1 LFAIFLTIF
10 VLILTFR
17 GNDFRKDF
25 KGLDCLKAF
34 FPSSPTLT
42 LSATAPPQLIMK
54 LKESLCLSKDCKIVS
69 KNPNRENIF
78 LDRQKRASNNY
89 GYESYDIILRPIAES
104 LLRMN
109 VLYPLTIIYMKLKY
123 CGYAYALFDQILK
136 ENQYKGV
143 ENIPKARLFAQFHS
157 QQTKR
162 MKEEIIA
169 EITKENSTIRV
180 VFATTALGMGVNAPH
195 VNHMIH
201 IGPPSN
207 LESYLQEIGRA
218 GRCGQ
223 PAVATLYY
231 NNSDVASNKTN
242 IDDTMK
248 MYCQSID
255 VCLRKMLLEYF
266 GFSNGKQRRCCCV
279 CDGNSE
285 KNDLDGSK
293 SEESVVKRK
302 VRTLSASQ
310 VPKLYKEIQEVMS
323 SFKSDKNSNKYN
335 LMYCQTELPPAS
347 TLMEGIEYILD
358 DADLLNNYGICDESC
373 AYKLM
378 SVINTYAPL

>member
-1 LFAIFLTIF
+1 
-10 VLILTFR
+10 
-17 GNDFRKDF
+17 
-25 KGLDCLKAF
+25 
-34 FPSSPTLT
+34 
-42 LSATAPPQLIMK
+42 M
-54 LKESLCLSKDCKIVS
+54 
-69 KNPNRENIF
+69 
-78 LDRQKRASNNY
+78 
-89 GYESYDIILRPIAES
+89 
-104 LLRMN
+104 
-109 VLYPLTIIYMKLKY
+109 
-123 CGYAYALFDQILK
+123 
-136 ENQYKGV
+136 
-143 ENIPKARLFAQFHS
+143 
-157 QQTKR
+157 
-162 MKEEIIA
+162 
-169 EITKENSTIRV
+169 
-180 VFATTALGMGVNAPH
+180 
-195 VNHMIH
+195 
-201 IGPPSN
+201 
-207 LESYLQEIGRA
+207 QEIRRA

-358 DADLLNNYGICDESC
+358 DADLLNNYHM
-373 AYKLM
+373 AYVMNRVLI
-378 SVINTYAPL
+378 SL